1 MKVYAVQMD
10 QVWEDKSANFSKA
23 ESMLEKEYPEAGSLI
38 VLPELFP
45 TGYSIN
51 VKVTTADEPEKTET
65 FLSNLAKQYTCWVLS
80 GNAIQ
85 KSGDKG
91 GNVAVTFNPDGEK
104 VDTFT
109 KLHPVK
115 YYNED
120 KAYAPGAGIHTFAC
134 NEFRVSPFICYDL
147 RFPEVFRAA
156 AFQGANLIVV
166 IANWPKVR
174 IDHWEWLLRARA
186 VENQAYTI
194 GVNRIGSDPNLEYS
208 GRSLILD
215 PQGRS
220 LAEAQSEETI
230 LSADLDLQIL
240 LDWRETFPAL
250 SDARRDF
257 LPNTESNPQNT

>member
-1 MKVYAVQMD
+1 
-10 QVWEDKSANFSKA
+10 
-23 ESMLEKEYPEAGSLI
+23 
-38 VLPELFP
+38 
-45 TGYSIN
+45 
-51 VKVTTADEPEKTET
+51 
-65 FLSNLAKQYTCWVLS
+65 
-80 GNAIQ
+80 
-85 KSGDKG
+85 
-91 GNVAVTFNPDGEK
+91 
-104 VDTFT
+104 
-109 KLHPVK
+109 
-115 YYNED
+115 
-120 KAYAPGAGIHTFAC
+120 
-134 NEFRVSPFICYDL
+134 
-147 RFPEVFRAA
+147 
-156 AFQGANLIVV
+156 
-166 IANWPKVR
+166 
-174 IDHWEWLLRARA
+174 